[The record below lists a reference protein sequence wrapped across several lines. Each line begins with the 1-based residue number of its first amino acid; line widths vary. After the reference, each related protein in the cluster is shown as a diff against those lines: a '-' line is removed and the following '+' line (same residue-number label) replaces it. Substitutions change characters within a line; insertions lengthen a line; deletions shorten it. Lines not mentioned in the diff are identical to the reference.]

1 MEEPAMALET
11 SEKIW
16 HNGKLLP
23 WEDARIHVM
32 SHVIHY
38 GSSVFEG
45 IRCYQT
51 PRGPRLVRLREHV
64 RRLFDS
70 CHIYRMTIPFTME
83 QIFTACIETVRVN
96 KLQHCYV
103 RPIVFRGY
111 GAFGVNPFPAP
122 VETYI
127 ICFPW
132 GRYLGSD
139 ALEAGVDVCTSSWAR
154 MSPNTLPTTAKAGA
168 NYMNSQL
175 IKMEAIVN
183 GYAEGIALDAAGYV
197 SEGSGE
203 NVFMVRDG
211 TVITP
216 PIGRAVLPGITR
228 DAIMRLCEDLG
239 IPVVERSI
247 LREELYIADEVFLTG
262 TACEITPVRTLD
274 KIKIGEGKRGP
285 ITKQLQ
291 DAYFGIIHGEREDR
305 HEWLTAV

>member
-1 MEEPAMALET
+1 
-11 SEKIW
+11 
-16 HNGKLLP
+16 
-23 WEDARIHVM
+23 
-32 SHVIHY
+32 
-38 GSSVFEG
+38 
-45 IRCYQT
+45 
-51 PRGPRLVRLREHV
+51 
-64 RRLFDS
+64 
-70 CHIYRMTIPFTME
+70 
-83 QIFTACIETVRVN
+83 
-96 KLQHCYV
+96 
-103 RPIVFRGY
+103 
-111 GAFGVNPFPAP
+111 
-122 VETYI
+122 
-127 ICFPW
+127 
-132 GRYLGSD
+132 
-139 ALEAGVDVCTSSWAR
+139 
-154 MSPNTLPTTAKAGA
+154 
-168 NYMNSQL
+168 MNSQL
-175 IKMEAIVN
+175 IKMEAIIN

-203 NVFMVRDG
+203 NIFMVRDG

-228 DAIMRLCEDLG
+228 DTVMRLCEDLG

>member
-1 MEEPAMALET
+1 MALET

-16 HNGKLLP
+16 HNGKLID
-23 WEDARIHVM
+23 WYDAKIHVM
-32 SHVIHY
+32 SHVVHY

-45 IRCYQT
+45 IRCYNT
-51 PRGPRLVRLREHV
+51 PKGSRLVRLKAHI
-64 RRLFDS
+64 RRLIDS
-70 CHIYRMTIPFTME
+70 CHIYRMNVPYSIEQLME
-83 QIFTACIETVRVN
+83 ACVEVVRVN
-96 KLQHCYV
+96 GLKECYV

-111 GAFGVNPFPAP
+111 GSFGVNPFPAP
-122 VETYI
+122 IEAYI
-127 ICFPW
+127 ACWPW

-139 ALEAGVDVCTSSWAR
+139 ALEAGVDLCTSSWAR

-203 NVFMVRDG
+203 NVFIVRNG
-211 TVITP
+211 TVYTP
-216 PIGRAVLPGITR
+216 PVGHAVLPGLTR
-228 DAIMRLCEDLG
+228 DAVMSLCKDLG
-239 IPVVERSI
+239 IPCVERSI
-247 LREELYIADEVFLTG
+247 LREELYIADEMFLTG

-274 KIKIGEGKRGP
+274 KIKIAEGKRGP
-285 ITKQLQ
+285 ITGQLQ
-291 DAYFGIIHGEREDR
+291 AAYFGIINGEREDK